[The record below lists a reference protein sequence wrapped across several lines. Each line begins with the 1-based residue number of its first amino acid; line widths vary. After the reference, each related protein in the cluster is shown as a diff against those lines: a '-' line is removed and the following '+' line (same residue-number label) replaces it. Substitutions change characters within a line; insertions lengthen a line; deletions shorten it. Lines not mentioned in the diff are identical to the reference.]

1 MFSTGAAGSSEEG
14 VKLVKESENE
24 SGSAVGCVGPSGRP
38 SDWLSESLVKLL
50 DVSEHGGT
58 TAVLLSP
65 FGSAGLFSGTWAKR
79 LQLVQHKRFQVI
91 ILSVYGCIT
100 IY

>member
-1 MFSTGAAGSSEEG
+1 M
-14 VKLVKESENE
+14 VKESENE
-24 SGSAVGCVGPSGRP
+24 SGSALGCVGPSGRP

-65 FGSAGLFSGTWAKR
+65 SGSAGLSSGTWAKR
-79 LQLVQHKRFQVI
+79 LQVVQRKRFQVI
-91 ILSVYGCIT
+91 ILSISGFIT
-100 IY
+100 IF